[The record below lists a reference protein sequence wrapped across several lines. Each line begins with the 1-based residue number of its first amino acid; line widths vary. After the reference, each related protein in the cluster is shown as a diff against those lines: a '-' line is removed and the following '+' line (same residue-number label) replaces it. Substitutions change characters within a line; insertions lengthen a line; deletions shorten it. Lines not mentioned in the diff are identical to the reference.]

1 VANLPATHT
10 PDMTI
15 LMGDQVYLDSPIFT
29 KPTSDTTEL
38 AQLFERKYI
47 TNCTIGDRRANGFAQ
62 VLNAAPTSCIPD
74 DHEYWNNHPRPS
86 VISPITLTSRG
97 RDAWAAAVARSLFAA
112 FAQDEADQYCRTID
126 IESLCFFLMDNRTFR
141 SEDFGPSMHRPPVP
155 VNSAGQ

>member
-1 VANLPATHT
+1 
-10 PDMTI
+10 
-15 LMGDQVYLDSPIFT
+15 
-29 KPTSDTTEL
+29 
-38 AQLFERKYI
+38 
-47 TNCTIGDRRANGFAQ
+47 
-62 VLNAAPTSCIPD
+62 
-74 DHEYWNNHPRPS
+74 